1 MIFQTINQAQYQTL
15 RGTPEILEADG
26 HGEKVLRLA
35 DNSILKLF
43 RRKRLISSNFFYPYA
58 QRFANNAEILLRK
71 GIPAPQIIALYKIP
85 EISRDVVHYI
95 PVPGITLRQKF
106 RENPSP
112 PDLEDIRS
120 KICRFALFLF
130 DEGIYFRSLHLGNII
145 ELPDGSFG
153 LIDLSDMK
161 AHPKSLSKYL
171 RKRNV
176 DRMIVK
182 SEPGETAWIDAA
194 SILAER

>member
-1 MIFQTINQAQYQTL
+1 MTFQTMSLAQYQAL

-35 DNSILKLF
+35 DDSILKLF
-43 RRKRLISSNFFYPYA
+43 RRKRLISSNIFYPYA
-58 QRFANNAEILLRK
+58 QRFADNAEILLRK
-71 GIPAPQIIALYKIP
+71 GIPAPQVIALYRIP
-85 EISRDVVHYI
+85 EISRDVVHYA

-112 PDLEDIRS
+112 PDLENMRS
-120 KICRFALFLF
+120 KICRFAQFLF
-130 DEGIYFRSLHLGNII
+130 DEGIYFRSLHLGNIV
-145 ELPDGSFG
+145 ELPDGKFG

-161 AHPKSLSKYL
+161 AHRKSLSKYL

-176 DRMIVK
+176 DRMLVK

-194 SILAER
+194 SILMVR

>member
-1 MIFQTINQAQYQTL
+1 MSFQTISQAQYLSL
-15 RGTPEILEADG
+15 RGAPEILEADG

-35 DNSILKLF
+35 DASILKLF
-43 RRKRLISSNFFYPYA
+43 RRKRLISSNIFYPYA
-58 QRFANNAEILLRK
+58 QRFADNAEILLAM
-71 GIPAPQIIALYKIP
+71 GIAAPKVITLYRIP
-85 EISRDVVHYI
+85 EISRDVVHYA

-106 RENPSP
+106 RQNPNP
-112 PDLEDIRS
+112 PDLEDIRQ
-120 KICRFALFLF
+120 KLCRFARFLF
-130 DEGIYFRSLHLGNII
+130 DQGIYFRSLHLGNIVHM
-145 ELPDGSFG
+145 PDDNYG

-161 AHPKSLSKYL
+161 AHGKSLSKYL

-194 SILAER
+194 AILAAR